1 MPEPTEL
8 KGQWALILG
17 ASSGM
22 GAACARTLAAQGVN
36 VIGVHFDTAAA
47 QPGIDALITEL
58 QAHGVAVE
66 YCNINAANA
75 KARAETI
82 ARVADLAADTGV
94 RILLHSLAF
103 GTLLPYIAPE
113 GEAITARQIAMTLD
127 VMANSLV
134 YWAQDLHTAGL
145 LREGAKV
152 YAMTSAGD
160 LRVTASYGAVSA
172 AKSALAAHAR
182 QLAVELAPHG
192 VAVNLLRAGVTVTP
206 SLERIP
212 EHRELIDKAQS
223 GNPHGRLTTPEDVAE
238 FVALL
243 SRTDSAW
250 MTGNIIGIDGGEA
263 LTT

>member
-22 GAACARTLAAQGVN
+22 GAACARVLAAQGAN
-36 VIGVHFDTAAA
+36 IIGVHFDTAAA
-47 QPGIDALITEL
+47 QPGIDALVAEL
-58 QAHGVAVE
+58 QGHGVTAE

-75 KARAETI
+75 KARAETV
-82 ARVADLAADTGV
+82 ARIEGLAAGTGV

-134 YWAQDLHTAGL
+134 YWTQDLHAAGL
-145 LREGAKV
+145 LRDGAKV

-160 LRVTASYGAVSA
+160 LRVTSSYGAVSA
-172 AKSALAAHAR
+172 AKCALAAHAR

-212 EHRELIDKAQS
+212 EHRELIDKARS

-250 MTGNIIGIDGGEA
+250 MTGNVIGIDGGEA